1 MAPSG
6 IPAALTRSA
15 SSAEADGPGA
25 SNAHITATGRPRPS
39 SASSA
44 PGPTRHPAA
53 PQRCCSTSPGT
64 RRAWTHPRHRD
75 TGSRCA
81 REPPTAPR
89 PPQGTRA
96 PTWGPP
102 RPTARR
108 PSAMTGPSRPS
119 PGPGRSPV
127 PVAAPCGAACRLRPL
142 PCQATVG
149 RRRGVRSAVLA
160 LLRTYPC
167 PASAGI
173 TLSLPSPSRN
183 LYCDANSTR
192 HAALTAQRTTGSPS
206 ESSTTTG
213 RPSESSTGSPSLP
226 TSGWYSRHSSF
237 SHSATA
243 SDTTG
248 IQVASQVSSG
258 PSSSRRWSRASS
270 RVTRLFIV
278 GLLLQVHR
286 LPAVGAV
293 PTVLPVAA
301 LARDHLPFVVILANA
316 RLALRVI
323 HDSDVGGAVV
333 RQDVAALGHHA
344 LGPVAAPQGDR
355 QALGHLARAALDRH
369 RALAVEIHRQFR
381 QVNAVPA
388 VLRLGDLVDSLRKR
402 LIGAALEVENVLGNR
417 GVEEQG
423 YILQRDGLA
432 GVALVAVLAILSG
445 GRRVLSQERIDFQPD
460 KLFDAISGQQLF
472 HHIRH
477 VDFDRWRRVAGV
489 ALVAL
494 FGLPGLQLL
503 DALDQRRGGF
513 IDDGCHRLSE
523 LYGIKH

>member
-6 IPAALTRSA
+6 ISASRTRSA

-160 LLRTYPC
+160 LFRTYPC

-355 QALGHLARAALDRH
+355 QALGHLARA
-369 RALAVEIHRQFR
+369 LAVDLQPHLG
-381 QVNAVPA
+381 QVNTIPPI
-388 VLRLGDLVDSLRKR
+388 LRGRDLVDRPR
-402 LIGAALEVENVLGNR
+402 DRIACPALQFQNVLGNR

-423 YILQRDGLA
+423 HILQRDGLA
-432 GVALVAVLAILSG
+432 ILSR

-460 KLFDAISGQQLF
+460 K
-472 HHIRH
+472 
-477 VDFDRWRRVAGV
+477 
-489 ALVAL
+489 
-494 FGLPGLQLL
+494 
-503 DALDQRRGGF
+503 
-513 IDDGCHRLSE
+513 
-523 LYGIKH
+523 